1 MNKDALMKLIEK
13 RWEEKDDNPIVFDAY
28 VQAVADCVGK
38 DRDALIKF
46 IKTEDH
52 EYVYAL
58 GEAYEEI
65 MANFPG
71 DDELEDLFAQY
82 VLPVYP

>member
-1 MNKDALMKLIEK
+1 MNKEVLKKLIEK
-13 RWEEKDDNPIVFDAY
+13 RWEEKDDDPCVFVAH
-28 VQAVADCVGK
+28 VQGVANYIGK

-58 GEAYEEI
+58 NEAYEEI

-71 DDELEDLFAQY
+71 DAELEDLFIHK
-82 VLPVYP
+82 VSPVQ